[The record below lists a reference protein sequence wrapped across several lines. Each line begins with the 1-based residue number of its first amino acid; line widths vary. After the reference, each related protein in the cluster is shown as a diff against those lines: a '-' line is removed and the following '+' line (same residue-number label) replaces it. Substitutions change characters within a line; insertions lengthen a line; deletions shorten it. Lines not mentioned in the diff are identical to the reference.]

1 MAVLFWQTW
10 DEWLRPV
17 DNVWM
22 GLNPSF
28 QGHELMI
35 RSDFYPVTL
44 RRLNRAAPRRRYPAP
59 GPRYMGALGARH
71 HPGLHAP
78 STSSCGAELGFHSGD
93 HDFGTLGDLDALG
106 HFFGAC
112 ALAKGCC

>member
-1 MAVLFWQTW
+1 
-10 DEWLRPV
+10 
-17 DNVWM
+17 
-22 GLNPSF
+22 
-28 QGHELMI
+28 
-35 RSDFYPVTL
+35 
-44 RRLNRAAPRRRYPAP
+44 
-59 GPRYMGALGARH
+59 MGALGARH
-71 HPGLHAP
+71 HLGLHAP